1 MNCNIYEDE
10 TGRELTCGGERREQM
25 ERSMSVILD
34 MLILRNLLDNHVEM
48 LGKQLV
54 NEFNAQ
60 GICQN

>member
-1 MNCNIYEDE
+1 MNCNIDEDE
-10 TGRELTCGGERREQM
+10 TGRELTCGGEGREQM

-34 MLILRNLLDNHVEM
+34 MLILRTLLDNHVEM
-48 LGKQLV
+48 LSKQLG